1 MNRQLLRIF
10 TFGILGMSMHSMSA
24 LGQEGEEVLLPVPR
38 HENTVIQ
45 DSIIPVDFHSE
56 AKRDIPRGTSEATI
70 LGSDLNSVNL
80 EKPSE
85 RKDNQP
91 KVTTKEE
98 NQSALS
104 FNFLYYIFYKF
115 KPSDVFEKK

>member
-38 HENTVIQ
+38 HENTAIQ
-45 DSIIPVDFHSE
+45 DSLIPVDLHSE
-56 AKRDIPRGTSEATI
+56 GKRETPRGNGESVI
-70 LGSDLNSVNL
+70 LNSELNTVSL

-91 KVTTKEE
+91 KVANKED

-115 KPSDVFEKK
+115 KPSEVFEKK